1 MSRLTPYAGSSL
13 ARLCELLVT
22 ANNIDLKYG
31 TDYVFRDMQSIPTE
45 TTGENTQIVFV
56 PLVWDGK
63 FAEQE
68 IKYTRLNLDALTR
81 LPAGSIQPV
90 KLQYFPFQM
99 GDVINE
105 INEALGL
112 NLTADEVHNDAV
124 SGTDL
129 HYVLRINED
138 NSLAWLGSIELE
150 IDVFGKTHLRV
161 PINRPVLGQIEN
173 PQSYDTSLAEYD
185 AHTQLFELL
194 RRVNPAATQIT
205 DSDVSF
211 GNLVPISPATH
222 AGMDTKFIVTAKPTS
237 PTYIGAVELYYKR
250 NPLQD
255 FIGWGPLLSELPFTK
270 KLIVDFLNSFGAQL
284 QDSDVVDMMLPDGL
298 QIGDT
303 GTIVVRTS
311 DSSIAWSG
319 ERELPYV
326 FGLPL
331 FVNELHHIVNVTM
344 PTPGYFI

>member
-22 ANNIDLKYG
+22 ANNVNFEYG
-31 TDYVFRDMQSIPTE
+31 TDYVFRDMQAIPTGPL
-45 TTGENTQIVFV
+45 GENTQIVFV
-56 PLVWDGK
+56 PLVWDSQ

-68 IKYTRLNLDALTR
+68 IKYIRLDLDVLTR
-81 LPAGSIQPV
+81 LPPGSIQPV
-90 KLQYFPFQM
+90 KLSYFPFQM

-112 NLTADEVHNDAV
+112 NLTADEVHNDV
-124 SGTDL
+124 VTGTDL

-150 IDVFGKTHLRV
+150 IDVNGKTHLRV
-161 PINRPVLGQIEN
+161 PINHPVLGQIEN
-173 PQSYDTSLAEYD
+173 PQSYDTSVAAYD

-194 RRVNPAATQIT
+194 KRANPTAAHLT
-205 DSDVSF
+205 DSDISF
-211 GNLVPISPATH
+211 SNLTPISPATH
-222 AGMDTKFIVTAKPTS
+222 AGMDTKFTVTARPES

-250 NPLQD
+250 NSLQD
-255 FIGWGPLLSELPFTK
+255 FIGWSPLLSELPFTK

-303 GTIVVRTS
+303 GTIAVRTS